1 MSYCDYIAHLIYTF
15 LREVDENH
23 EGMLKDVESIEYDL
37 SEDGSFLSTK
47 KTIDVT
53 DVTGKKYR
61 ITVEEL

>member
-15 LREVDENH
+15 LREVDDSH
-23 EGMLKDVESIEYDL
+23 EMMLTDIESIEYDL
-37 SEDGSFLSTK
+37 SGDGSFLSTK

-53 DVTGKKYR
+53 DVAGKKYR

>member
-23 EGMLKDVESIEYDL
+23 EGMLRDVESIEYDL

-53 DVTGKKYR
+53 DVTGKQYR